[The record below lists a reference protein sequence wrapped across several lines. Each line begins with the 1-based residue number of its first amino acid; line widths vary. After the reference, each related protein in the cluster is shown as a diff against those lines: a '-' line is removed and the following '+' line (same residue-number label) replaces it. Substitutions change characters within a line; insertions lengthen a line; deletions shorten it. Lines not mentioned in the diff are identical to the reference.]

1 MTGFSDAE
9 LPEGRAAPETVE
21 VWELTD
27 GRAGERRTDKR
38 SAEVVDTR
46 GRTSEPK
53 LTAAGADVRFVERNR
68 VEDRAGPRVIAG
80 AELRGAA
87 PGVGA
92 ADSAAL
98 RITDAVRN
106 RTAALLATDRIAVTA
121 EC

>member
-1 MTGFSDAE
+1 MTGLSDAE
-9 LPEGRAAPETVE
+9 LPEGRATPETVE
-21 VWELTD
+21 VWVLTD
-27 GRAGERRTDKR
+27 GRATERRTDKR

-53 LTAAGADVRFVERNR
+53 LIAAGADVRFVERNR
-68 VEDRAGPRVIAG
+68 EEDRSGPRVIAG
-80 AELRGAA
+80 AEARDAE
-87 PGVGA
+87 PGVDA